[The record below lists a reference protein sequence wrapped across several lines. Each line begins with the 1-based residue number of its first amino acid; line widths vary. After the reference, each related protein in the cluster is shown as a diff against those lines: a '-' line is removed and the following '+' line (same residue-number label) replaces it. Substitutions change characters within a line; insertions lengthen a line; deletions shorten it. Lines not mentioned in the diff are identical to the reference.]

1 MDASCFHV
9 ATALATVEV
18 KPGGVGTRSCSLV
31 FSPSPLATSLEI
43 ACKLIQIRAL
53 FSAQTS
59 SLSVPQVGVRRGD
72 GGAGA
77 SKCNSKRND
86 WNMGGVGAFGVNKQS
101 VCVLEREQDI
111 RGRGGRL
118 KIAIRTH
125 GPALRCSDVCRL
137 CVPQISSSRETVVF
151 PSLGSVCSFFHRW
164 NGTVMMTVT
173 PSGLQ
178 PAPLCPA
185 LPV

>member
-1 MDASCFHV
+1 MDVSCFPV
-9 ATALATVEV
+9 AAAFVTAEV
-18 KPGGVGTRSCSLV
+18 KPGETWRRSLL

-53 FSAQTS
+53 FSAQSS
-59 SLSVPQVGVRRGD
+59 SLTVPQVGVRRGG

-86 WNMGGVGAFGVNKQS
+86 WNVGEWVHLASTNKVCMC
-101 VCVLEREQDI
+101 VCVFERAQDI
-111 RGRGGRL
+111 RGRGRRL
-118 KIAIRTH
+118 KILIKTH
-125 GPALRCSDVCRL
+125 GPDLRWSDVYL
-137 CVPQISSSRETVVF
+137 QISSSRETVML
-151 PSLGSVCSFFHRW
+151 PSLGSACSFLHGC
-164 NGTVMMTVT
+164 NATVMVTVT